1 MKSEKRIS
9 RICKIP
15 AMAVLTLALSIL
27 IVMIPAKVAHASGI
41 VRFGSANYTPAA
53 NSDFQVGVYIET
65 TDEIPLGTYSVNI
78 TYDPALL
85 TYVSGAETGGDGA
98 LLVMGASLDGK
109 QGVHMLTFHANGTP
123 GDTALT
129 VTGAVV
135 NDTTGVAMEV
145 GGLPAAPISIQTATT
160 RMPEYIRFN
169 DKEVAGLTEG
179 QTEYTFSIPYAE
191 SFTIEVPEGFT
202 VIFDYPEDPHPGR
215 NNVTAVISQP
225 NANPLTLTLHAN
237 MEPKEEEVV
246 EPEPEPE
253 SDSEPVSEVTSES
266 TELPMEPVVT
276 SEEITSEPEEIASEP
291 VSEGKSTREGGFPP
305 NNQIHYEFKTSDL
318 YWIGGC
324 ILGALLLFVLILLIV
339 NGRSVGEGDDD
350 DDDEDYDDED
360 EEDEDEDDGWEPL
373 DMDTPPAKPVKKDEP
388 NRKDSNK
395 KDFERNDSTGNESGK
410 KSSKKE
416 GSKKSDN
423 TKTGDDLVAAT
434 YKKDSKKAVGD
445 EIVAATYKKGGKKND
460 SEDEEADENKRSKEE
475 RAKEKEE
482 RAQAKEQAKEERLKE
497 KEERTREKEEREAE
511 KEERAREKEERA
523 QAKEQAKE
531 ERLKEKEER
540 AREKEEREAEKEE
553 RAREKEER
561 AQAKEQAKEERLR
574 EKEEQ
579 AKAKEEQAR
588 IKEEQ
593 AREREEREKA
603 KETAREEQL
612 RAKEERAKAKAKEP
626 EYYEDD
632 ATGELSFLPLDYTE
646 EDLRG
651 ITNAD
656 EEDNIVGTAE
666 LVRSEEIADFDD
678 DMADAISAATENEIK
693 ETAKAKAE
701 ENEAVAYT
709 RAILAGTAAA
719 EPFAKT
725 LIMDPEE
732 LKKQLLEVTEDD
744 PRYKGGAEEYEA
756 YGDEEEDEEWED
768 EDGFI
773 DLESSVS
780 DRKSK
785 H

>member
-27 IVMIPAKVAHASGI
+27 IVMIPAKVAHASGT
-41 VRFGSANYTPAA
+41 VRFGSATYTTAA
-53 NSDFQVGVYIET
+53 NTDFQVGVYIET
-65 TDEIPLGTYSVNI
+65 TDEVPLGAYSVNI
-78 TYDPALL
+78 IYDPNLL
-85 TYVSGAETGGDGA
+85 TYVAGAETGGDGN

-109 QGVHMLTFHANGTP
+109 QGMHMLTFHANGTP

-129 VTGAVV
+129 VTGAIV

-145 GGLPAAPISIQTATT
+145 GGLPAAPITIQTPTT
-160 RMPEYIRFN
+160 RMPEYLRVN

-191 SFTIEVPEGFT
+191 SFTVEAPEGFT
-202 VIFDYPEDPHPGR
+202 VTAEYPEEPHTGR
-215 NNVTAVISQP
+215 NNITVVLTQP

-246 EPEPEPE
+246 EPEPEPV
-253 SDSEPVSEVTSES
+253 SEPVSEVTSES
-266 TELPMEPVVT
+266 TELPMEPVIT
-276 SEEITSEPEEIASEP
+276 SEEITTEPEEIASEP
-291 VSEGKSTREGGFPP
+291 TSEGKTTREGGFPP
-305 NNQIHYEFKTSDL
+305 NNQIHYVFKTSDL
-318 YWIGGC
+318 LWIGGC

-339 NGRSVGEGDDD
+339 NGRSVGNGGDE
-350 DDDEDYDDED
+350 DDEEYED
-360 EEDEDEDDGWEPL
+360 EEEKDLDDGWEPL
-373 DMDTPPAKPVKKDEP
+373 DMDTPPARPVKKAEP
-388 NRKDSNK
+388 EKKESARKDSNRKDS
-395 KDFERNDSTGNESGK
+395 ERNDSDRSESGK

-416 GSKKSDN
+416 GGRKSDD

-445 EIVAATYKKGGKKND
+445 EIVAATYKKGAKKND
-460 SEDEEADENKRSKEE
+460 SEDTDEVNDNKRAKDE
-475 RAKEKEE
+475 RA
-482 RAQAKEQAKEERLKE
+482 RE
-497 KEERTREKEEREAE
+497 KEERTAE
-511 KEERAREKEERA
+511 KEERARE
-523 QAKEQAKE
+523 KEQAKE

-553 RAREKEER
+553 RAQAKEQEKEERLKEKEERAREKEER
-561 AQAKEQAKEERLR
+561 EAEKEERAR
-574 EKEEQ
+574 EKAEREK
-579 AKAKEEQAR
+579 AKELAKEEQAR
-588 IKEEQ
+588 AK
-593 AREREEREKA
+593 AEREKA
-603 KETAREEQL
+603 KEAARAEQA

-626 EYYEDD
+626 EYYVDD
-632 ATGELSFLPLDYTE
+632 ATGELTFLPLNYTE
-646 EDLRG
+646 EDLKG

-701 ENEAVAYT
+701 ESEAVAHT
-709 RAILAGTAAA
+709 RAILAGKEAASA

-725 LIMDPEE
+725 LIMDPAE
-732 LKKQLLEVTEDD
+732 LQKQLLKVTEDD

-756 YGDEEEDEEWED
+756 YDDEEEDEEWED